1 MSKNICMKHKK
12 KMPKT
17 LAISFMRPLFFNYPV
32 LNLVYVIKTRKVKK
46 DVSVQ
51 QDNTKQFER
60 FRHR

>member
-1 MSKNICMKHKK
+1 
-12 KMPKT
+12 MPKT